1 MTKEQLSKTLVILVL
16 NLCIVTGL
24 YAMNAQAAYR
34 QGSQGEVVK
43 QIQTK
48 LKNWGFY
55 NGAVDGV
62 FGGETKE
69 AVIRFQKKN
78 NLTADGVV
86 GDNTLSALGISS
98 QSSSGSQ
105 NSDSSSGNSGATAAT
120 DNDLYMLSRM
130 ISAEARGEPYEGQV
144 AVGAVILNRVNHPSF
159 PNTISGVLYQPG
171 AFSALM
177 DGQYDQPIADISR
190 RAAKDALNGWDPSGG
205 AIYYY
210 NPAKSTN
217 KWIFSRPTIC
227 TIGKHV
233 FAK

>member
-16 NLCIVTGL
+16 NLCIITGL
-24 YAMNAQAAYR
+24 YATNAQAAYR
-34 QGSQGEVVK
+34 QGSQGETVK

-48 LKNWGFY
+48 LKEGGHY
-55 NGAVDGV
+55 TGSVDGV
-62 FGGETKE
+62 FGSGTKK
-69 AVIRFQKKN
+69 AVISFQKKN
-78 NLTADGVV
+78 GLTADGVV
-86 GDNTLSALGISS
+86 GEKTLAALGLGGN
-98 QSSSGSQ
+98 SSGS
-105 NSDSSSGNSGATAAT
+105 NNSGATAAT
-120 DNDLYMLSRM
+120 DNDLYLLSRM